1 MNSISV
7 KRIKPMLFRISVFI
21 FAALPAFIIILSAVR
36 WRPKYNAVALSN
48 DLFPDAVF
56 PQEAIAAYSLDGY
69 DTSPNSTITPEGACA
84 DLAAASALPGEI
96 AGAFYRAV
104 RGNVGNSYG
113 TAWNRPASG
122 KDGGPP
128 VSFGTES
135 GGISSTGESGEEGRR
150 LVGFIRDT
158 EGVEYRYFKEEQSGK
173 IIVVTNTPEGFPFDT
188 SDTND
193 TEDTGNAEKEVL

>member
-7 KRIKPMLFRISVFI
+7 KRIKPKLLRISVFI
-21 FAALPAFIIILSAVR
+21 FSALPAFIIILSAVR
-36 WRPKYNAVALSN
+36 WRPKYNAVVFN
-48 DLFPDAVF
+48 DGVFLDAVF

-69 DTSPNSTITPEGACA
+69 DTSPSITAVSEGSSA
-84 DLAAASALPGEI
+84 DLAAASAQPGEI

-104 RGNVGNSYG
+104 RGNVGNSSG

-128 VSFGTES
+128 VTFGTES
-135 GGISSTGESGEEGRR
+135 GGVASTGESGEEERR

-173 IIVVTNTPEGFPFDT
+173 IIVVTNTPEGFSFNAGDA
-188 SDTND
+188 
-193 TEDTGNAEKEVL
+193 EDTGNAEKEALQ